1 MYCVA
6 MYKNRVVLFFVINYT
21 HSFIHPSSRL
31 RWIWRLSQEYFVMRQ
46 EYILGGIF
54 HHRATH
60 THLFI
65 YIVNKR
71 LYIFVDFSS
80 SFSSQAGHS
89 REPHHKR
96 PYWQEAVCERRS
108 ERLWTPFA
116 RYWSTARLRPLTLLI
131 FNLHVRLCFQWCV
144 CEVADVVTV
153 IRSHHQRRAGVPP
166 RGSTTSLLV

>member
-89 REPHHKR
+89 VPSHKR
-96 PYWQEAVCERRS
+96 TSSQ
-108 ERLWTPFA
+108 
-116 RYWSTARLRPLTLLI
+116 
-131 FNLHVRLCFQWCV
+131 
-144 CEVADVVTV
+144 
-153 IRSHHQRRAGVPP
+153 
-166 RGSTTSLLV
+166 TSLLTGSGL

>member
-80 SFSSQAGHS
+80 SFFKSSRAFKRTSSQTSLLTGSGLWASVRTPLNPVRSALEH
-89 REPHHKR
+89 REVASSHPPHI
-96 PYWQEAVCERRS
+96 Q
-108 ERLWTPFA
+108 
-116 RYWSTARLRPLTLLI
+116 STRTTVLSVMRLR
-131 FNLHVRLCFQWCV
+131 
-144 CEVADVVTV
+144 
-153 IRSHHQRRAGVPP
+153 SRRCRYCDSVSSPTAC
-166 RGSTTSLLV
+166 RSTTSRFDN

>member
-46 EYILGGIF
+46 ENILGGIF

-71 LYIFVDFSS
+71 LYIFIDFSS
-80 SFSSQAGHS
+80 SFFKSSRAFSALAQENLITNVLTDRKRFVSVGQNAS
-89 REPHHKR
+89 EP
-96 PYWQEAVCERRS
+96 RS
-108 ERLWTPFA
+108 LGTGA
-116 RYWSTARLRPLTLLI
+116 
-131 FNLHVRLCFQWCV
+131 
-144 CEVADVVTV
+144 
-153 IRSHHQRRAGVPP
+153 P
-166 RGSTTSLLV
+166 RGCVLSPSSYSIYTYDCAFSDASAKSQMSLL